1 MVNDPQQ
8 RRALVRWASY
18 ASVAVAV
25 ILLAV
30 KGTAYWRTGAVSLL
44 TSLVDAGVDLGA
56 ALGTLIG
63 VWYASRPPDADHR
76 YGHGKGETLAAF
88 LQAVLL
94 ILAALGLEVESIRR
108 LVVPL
113 AVNDLDAGLAIVLA
127 SLATAILLVFF
138 QTYVLRRTESPAIGA
153 DRAHYRADVAV
164 NFGVLLALVV
174 TRATGW
180 LRADPAFAVLIALYM
195 LYNGWTI
202 ARLALRSLLDQE
214 LSEADRELIRNIIL
228 AQAEVRGVHDLRTR
242 DAGDRVVIEF
252 HLELDGHLSI
262 TEGHAI
268 TDATE
273 KAVASAFQNADVL
286 AHQEPAGIDDE
297 RLDDVV
303 QAQALRARML

>member
-1 MVNDPQQ
+1 VVNDPQQ

-18 ASVAVAV
+18 ASVAVAL

-30 KGTAYWRTGAVSLL
+30 KGAAYWRTGAVSLL
-44 TSLVDAGVDLGA
+44 TSLVDAAVDLGA

-63 VWYASRPPDADHR
+63 VWYASRPADADHR

-88 LQAVLL
+88 LQSVFLM
-94 ILAALGLEVESIRR
+94 IAALALEVESIRR
-108 LVVPL
+108 LIAPL
-113 AVNDLDAGLAIVLA
+113 AVTDIDAGLAIVLA
-127 SLATAILLVFF
+127 SLLTAISLVTF
-138 QTYVLRRTESPAIGA
+138 QSYVLRSTDSPAIRA

-164 NFGVLLALVV
+164 NLGVLLALGV
-174 TRATGW
+174 TRISGW
-180 LRADPAFAVLIALYM
+180 DRADPAFATLIALYM
-195 LYNGWTI
+195 LYNGWNI

-214 LSEADRELIRNIIL
+214 LSETDRDLIRHIIL
-228 AQAEVRGVHDLRTR
+228 SQTDVRGVHDLRTR

-262 TEGHAI
+262 TDGHAI

-273 KAVASAFQNADVL
+273 KAVAAAFENADVL

-303 QAQALRARML
+303 EAQSLRARPF